1 MVPRHSTIRPQPAA
15 PARRGSVLFVVL
27 VVIVLLSLAAYTFSE
42 VMVSEYQAVDM
53 YGRDVQARLL
63 ADSGVEMA
71 AAMLGNREEST
82 AALVYHNPAAF
93 SSMLIVDA
101 ATDRGRGRYSIVAP
115 LEADATAAQVRY
127 GLIDESAK
135 LNVNAILSFEPDNED
150 LSREDLARDMLLPI
164 PGMTEEI
171 ADCILD
177 FIDDD
182 DEPRLYGVESEY
194 YQGLQPPYYAKNAP
208 LETLDEL
215 LLVAGVTPELL
226 YGEDANRNGLLDLN
240 ENDEDDSLPFDNGD
254 GILDLGWF
262 AYLTVYSR
270 ESNLRADGTPRIDLN
285 QALLT
290 ELYDELEEE
299 FGPDEAQFIVAYRM
313 FGASNL
319 EEEEEESGGS
329 PGVGRG
335 GQGSTGDAMTDQ
347 QLQKAAQ
354 GVAKALV
361 SGGEGGSVTKGGM
374 DLSQGAT
381 TDINSIYDL
390 IDAEVTGEVDGK
402 EQTLKSPWTSDAS
415 SLSQNLPLLFEAL
428 STTTEP
434 YLEGRININ
443 QARAEVLAGIPEMTD
458 EIVQRIIGGALV
470 DDSGQLDEGLSEDRA
485 TTGWLLIEGLVDLP
499 TLRKLDPYITA
510 RGDVYRAQVLGH
522 FDLGG
527 PVARIEAVIDATAI
541 PPKVISRRDMSA
553 LGPAFPLAAPA
564 P

>member
-1 MVPRHSTIRPQPAA
+1 
-15 PARRGSVLFVVL
+15 VVL

-42 VMVSEYQAVDM
+42 VMISEYHAVDM
-53 YGRDVQARLL
+53 YGRDVQSRLL

-71 AAMLGNREEST
+71 AALLGNREEST
-82 AALVYHNPAAF
+82 PALVYHNPAAF
-93 SSMLIVDA
+93 SAMLVVDSA
-101 ATDRGRGRYSIVAP
+101 DERSRGRFSIVAP

-135 LNVNAILSFEPDNED
+135 LNLNAVLSFEVDED
-150 LSREDLARDMLLPI
+150 QSRDTLLPI

-177 FIDDD
+177 FVDED
-182 DEPRLYGVESEY
+182 DEPRVYGAESEF
-194 YQGLQPPYYAKNAP
+194 YQGLQPPYYPKNGP

-215 LLVAGVTPELL
+215 LLVAGVTPQLL

-240 ENDEDDSLPFDNGD
+240 ENDEDASLPLDNGD
-254 GILDLGWF
+254 GVLDLGWF
-262 AYLTVYSR
+262 AYLTVFSR
-270 ESNLRADGTPRIDLN
+270 ESNLRADGTPKIDLN

-299 FGPDEAQFIVAYRM
+299 LGAEAAQFIVAYRM
-313 FGASNL
+313 YGASNL
-319 EEEEEESGGS
+319 EEEEEEAATN

-335 GQGSTGDAMTDQ
+335 GQGSTGDAMADE

-361 SGGEGGSVTKGGM
+361 SGGEGGAITRGGM

-381 TDINSIYDL
+381 TEITSIYYL
-390 IDAEVTGEVDGK
+390 IDAEVTGEIDGK

-415 SLSQNLPLLFEAL
+415 SLKENLPLLFEAL
-428 STTTEP
+428 GTTTEP
-434 YLEGRININ
+434 YLDGRININ
-443 QARAEVLAGIPEMTD
+443 QARAEVLAGIPEMTE
-458 EIVQRIIGGALV
+458 EILQRIISGALV

-499 TLRKLDPYITA
+499 TLRKLDPYLTA
-510 RGDVYRAQVLGH
+510 RGDVYRAQILGH
-522 FDLGG
+522 FDVGG
-527 PVARIEAVIDATAI
+527 PVSRIEAVIDATAI
-541 PPKVISRRDMSA
+541 PPKVISRRDMSG